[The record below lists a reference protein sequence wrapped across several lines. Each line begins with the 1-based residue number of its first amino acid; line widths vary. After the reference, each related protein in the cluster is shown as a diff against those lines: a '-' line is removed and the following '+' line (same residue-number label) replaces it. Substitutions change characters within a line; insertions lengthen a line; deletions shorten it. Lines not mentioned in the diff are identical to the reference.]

1 MVNLRRNS
9 QKLIL
14 LILIIIFSINTNFYK
29 NLYKIISH
37 KFDNRITKTYGYCNG
52 ESIGYLLSI
61 KKKYQI
67 NDNPKILNYIHT
79 PAVNWAIINT
89 KKINQKSNKLIFLNY
104 PGSELIQSLSKVD
117 DNLFVLRNLHFFLDK
132 FDKIKNIELLSIS
145 NEGKKF
151 NWTINVYNFDKFNK
165 INNIKTLNVKDSFDT
180 RLKINLDINL
190 NEFDINQTKLYFE
203 IYENNGAELEDLQVN
218 IELKNKYI
226 LENFQIIDNSAKGN
240 TETQGQGTSNGTEGC
255 YYVERI

>member
-1 MVNLRRNS
+1 MVNLRKNS
-9 QKLIL
+9 QKMIL

-89 KKINQKSNKLIFLNY
+89 KKINQKSNKLILLNY
-104 PGSELIQSLSKVD
+104 PGPVFIKSLD
-117 DNLFVLRNLHFFLDK
+117 RIDNNLFVLTDTHFFIDK
-132 FDKIKNIELLSIS
+132 FNKIKNIEILNNS
-145 NEGKKF
+145 NDGKKF
-151 NWTINVYNFDKFNK
+151 NWTINIYNYDKFRNM
-165 INNIKTLNVKDSFDT
+165 NNIKTLMIKGSFDT
-180 RLKINLDINL
+180 RLKINLDMNL
-190 NEFDINQTKLYFE
+190 NDLDLNQTKLYFE
-203 IYENNGAELEDLQVN
+203 IYKNEVAELENLKIN

-226 LENFQIIDNSAKGN
+226 LENFQIIDNTKD
-240 TETQGQGTSNGTEGC
+240 C
-255 YYVERI
+255 YYLERV